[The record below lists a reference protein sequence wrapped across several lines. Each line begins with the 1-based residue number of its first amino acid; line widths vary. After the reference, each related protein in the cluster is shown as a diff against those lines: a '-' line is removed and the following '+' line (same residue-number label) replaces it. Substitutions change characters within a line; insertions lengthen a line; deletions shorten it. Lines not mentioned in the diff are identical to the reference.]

1 MKIKMYLSLLLF
13 FTTIINSG
21 NFEVNKIEPP
31 NWWSGMKWNEVQ
43 LMVYGKNIKDA
54 EVSVEGENVKLIKV
68 HNAESSSYL
77 FLDLAIEEAGT
88 VNINFTKAGNSVNYK
103 YEILERESPTES
115 HKGFS
120 NNDVLYLIFPDRF
133 ADGDTTNNYLF
144 NEKEEFSFRD
154 LNGRHGGDIQGMID
168 NLDYLKE
175 LGVSTIWSTPVL
187 ENNMY
192 MSYHGYAATDLYKVD
207 PRQGTNELYKKFVEE
222 AHKKGLKI
230 IYDHVT
236 NHVGVNH
243 PWTSDLPFSDWYNG
257 SVENHHTTRHNKI
270 AYLDIHGD
278 NESVEFTTN
287 GWFTSYMPD
296 LNQRNPFLAKYIIQ
310 NTIWWIEYAGI
321 DGIREDT
328 YPYNYQPFMSEWAKV
343 LLDEYPDLNI
353 VGEIWTGVP
362 SFLAKYQG
370 NSFFPTAINS
380 HLPAL
385 TDFALRDA
393 FVRYL
398 EGSRGIYDI
407 YETIAQDF
415 LYANPNNLVTFI
427 DNHDIDRGLY
437 AADTNYA
444 KFKIAL
450 QILLTTRG
458 IPKLFYGSEIGLA
471 GGGHHG
477 RIREAFP
484 GGFPF
489 SNQNAFEEIGRDSV
503 QNDLF
508 NFTKKLIELRNSNS
522 ALKTGKLI
530 QFPPYDDVYIY
541 FREDDD
547 NTFMIIINDN
557 EETKEID
564 LSFVAH
570 KLKSFNKADA
580 VLGKHNLTLG
590 EKPSLK
596 MNKLSGEMFLL
607 K

>member
-13 FTTIINSG
+13 FTTIINAG

-88 VNINFTKAGNSVNYK
+88 VNIKFVKDGNSVNYK

-175 LGVSTIWSTPVL
+175 LEVSTIWSTPVL

-243 PWTSDLPFSDWYNG
+243 PWTNDLPFSDWYNG

-328 YPYNYQPFMSEWAKV
+328 YPYNYQPFMAEWAKV
-343 LLDEYPDLNI
+343 LLDEYPNLNI

-370 NSFFPTAINS
+370 NSFIPTAINS

-541 FREDDD
+541 FREDDE

-557 EETKEID
+557 EEAKEID

-570 KLKSFNKADA
+570 KLKSFNKAEV

-590 EKPSLK
+590 EKPLLK
-596 MNKLSGEMFLL
+596 MNSKCGEIFLL

>member
-31 NWWSGMKWNEVQ
+31 NWWSGMKWKEVQ

-77 FLDLAIEEAGT
+77 FLDLAIEESGT

-310 NTIWWIEYAGI
+310 NTIWWIEYARI

-328 YPYNYQPFMSEWAKV
+328 YPYNYQPFMAEWAKA
-343 LLDEYPDLNI
+343 LLDEYPNLNI

-370 NSFFPTAINS
+370 DSLFPTAVNS
-380 HLPAL
+380 NLPAL

-398 EGSRGIYDI
+398 DGSRGIYDI

-458 IPKLFYGSEIGLA
+458 IPKLFYGSEVGLA

-489 SNQNAFEEIGRDSV
+489 SKQNAFYEKGRDSV

-508 NFTKKLIELRNSNS
+508 NFTKKLIDLRNSNS

-541 FREDDD
+541 FREDDE

-557 EETKEID
+557 EESKEID
-564 LSFVAH
+564 LSFVNH
-570 KLKSFNKADA
+570 KLKNFNKAEA
-580 VLGKHNLTLG
+580 VFGKQNLVLG

-596 MNKLSGEMFLL
+596 MNKLSGEIFLL